1 MVSNT
6 FSILDYLVLVF
17 LLVMSSLIGVYFW
30 LTSRNNSSNEEFLTG
45 NRQLGLLP
53 VTMSLVA
60 SFMST
65 STLLGLPAEVFQV
78 GTQFSVQIFSITVA
92 VIVAAEV
99 FMPIYY
105 KLELLS
111 VNEVCLLSVQI
122 TGLIDCFSTWPNVF
136 NRNPFEWLARLAFY

>member
-1 MVSNT
+1 MVNNT
-6 FSILDYLVLVF
+6 FSVVDYLVLVF

-30 LTSRNNSSNEEFLTG
+30 LRARDNSSNEEFLTG

-53 VTMSLVA
+53 VTLSLVA

-65 STLLGLPAEVFQV
+65 GTLLGLPAEIFQV
-78 GTQFSVQIFSITVA
+78 GTQFSVQIISIIIA
-92 VIVAAEV
+92 VVLAAEV

-111 VNEVCLLSVQI
+111 VNEV
-122 TGLIDCFSTWPNVF
+122 NHK
-136 NRNPFEWLARLAFY
+136 R

>member
-122 TGLIDCFSTWPNVF
+122 TGLIDCFST
-136 NRNPFEWLARLAFY
+136 

>member
-78 GTQFSVQIFSITVA
+78 GTQFSVQIFSITLA

-111 VNEVCLLSVQI
+111 VNEV
-122 TGLIDCFSTWPNVF
+122 
-136 NRNPFEWLARLAFY
+136 WLK